1 MQEKP
6 DSSKKAMGHRPSSGV
21 GQTQGRP
28 PLPREIAR
36 SERIVTFVTGQEKA
50 NLKRLA
56 DATSL
61 SLSAICHRLIVQGI
75 QREDRG
81 KKKGKPMN
89 ERANR

>member
-6 DSSKKAMGHRPSSGV
+6 DSSKKAMGHRPSSGE

-75 QREDRG
+75 QREDRT
-81 KKKGKPMN
+81 KKKGKPMK

>member
-6 DSSKKAMGHRPSSGV
+6 DSSKKAMGQGPSSGE

-56 DATSL
+56 DVASL
-61 SLSAICHRLIVQGI
+61 SLSAICHRLIVQGLR
-75 QREDRG
+75 REDQT
-81 KKKGKPMN
+81 KEK
-89 ERANR
+89 EES

>member
-75 QREDRG
+75 QREDRT
-81 KKKGKPMN
+81 KKKGKLMK